1 MIRGQRTEDRG
12 QRSEGRGLTD
22 CSVGEIAAGESFE
35 IVSAFSLTPRFSGVY
50 ERIGCENRFSGFRR
64 GTKTAEAVR
73 DPQPTP
79 FTPLKRDVNERV
91 ALIKVKSK
99 SSRVSI
105 NLG

>member
-1 MIRGQRTEDRG
+1 MFKTIQEMSLCTV
-12 QRSEGRGLTD
+12 RSRKRALVNEENNNTASPNR
-22 CSVGEIAAGESFE
+22 SFE
-35 IVSAFSLTPRFSGVY
+35 RQTPLITKIANLCEISG
-50 ERIGCENRFSGFRR
+50 FSGFRR

-91 ALIKVKSK
+91 ALIKAKSK